1 MLSGEAKPKYLIDD
15 KSMTYNNAILYLIK
29 KFETL
34 QPVYD
39 SGDYYEGLWLLSII
53 AKGLKELPVDSET
66 EVLRQQY
73 EHWSELF
80 ARMEDEDMS

>member
-1 MLSGEAKPKYLIDD
+1 MRDYRNQIKEKCDKAQVSLSEEAKPKYLIDD

-39 SGDYYEGLWLLSII
+39 SGDYYEGL
-53 AKGLKELPVDSET
+53 
-66 EVLRQQY
+66 
-73 EHWSELF
+73 
-80 ARMEDEDMS
+80 